1 MTGGNA
7 GAGGHPGAVS
17 EDETTPTV
25 RVYWRKGCWFCSSLR
40 RQLAEAGLVTE
51 EHDIW
56 ADPDAAAFVRQHAGG
71 SETVPTVAVGGE
83 VWVNPSPSEVLA
95 LAEAAGIATH

>member
-1 MTGGNA
+1 MSDGDVA
-7 GAGGHPGAVS
+7 AS
-17 EDETTPTV
+17 DEGPPIV

-56 ADPDAAAFVRQHAGG
+56 ADPDAAAFVRQHARGN
-71 SETVPTVAVGGE
+71 ETVPTVEVGGE
-83 VWVNPSPSEVLA
+83 VRVNPSPSEVLA
-95 LAEAAGIATH
+95 LARAAGIETG